1 MKKLVQMFAASALLL
16 TASIGAAGAA
26 KDPFVGEYLGSC
38 PGAQCFLEI
47 IKKKGKNYDV
57 VFTAR
62 DRMNYKKILCK
73 AVMKMER
80 GRLEFTP
87 SWNIDDGLS
96 GPYKSDNLA
105 YIEPGY
111 GVMLL
116 KNNEKCGK
124 FEIGGE
130 FSEYGD

>member
-1 MKKLVQMFAASALLL
+1 MYKLFGAIG
-16 TASIGAAGAA
+16 TAFLFLATSPNVSFAA
-26 KDPFVGEYLGSC
+26 KDPFVGEYQGTC
-38 PGAQCFLEI
+38 PGAQCYLEI
-47 IKKKGKNYDV
+47 TKKKGKNYDV

-80 GRLEFTP
+80 GRLEFNP
-87 SWNIDDGLS
+87 SWNIEDGLS

-116 KNNEKCGK
+116 KNLEKCGK

-130 FSEYGD
+130 FNEYGD